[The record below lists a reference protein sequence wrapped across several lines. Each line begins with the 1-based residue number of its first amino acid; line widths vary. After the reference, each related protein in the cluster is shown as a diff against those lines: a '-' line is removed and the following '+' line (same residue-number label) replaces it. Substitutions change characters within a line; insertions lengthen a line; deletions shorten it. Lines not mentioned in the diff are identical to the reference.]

1 MNHLFVPLNLSPES
15 VILKDLYPSHVLLK
29 DVYCKINNNE
39 RLGVI
44 RLWITEG
51 IPYAFKDYPLLYEE
65 IRAFIA
71 KGVSVHTKE
80 VTLVGSAR
88 IGYSLSEKEWG
99 RKFNNNSDLDFTII
113 SNDLYERIVQD
124 FQKWTRDLESRRI
137 TPKDYKEMLTW
148 INNIEYLDQKIPR
161 GFIQLKLLP
170 YHINYPEVKKY
181 YDTIWLLKKKLIDTP
196 IAPNISKASIRVY
209 SSWKTCINQIKINFS
224 YALNLKL
231 GD

>member
-1 MNHLFVPLNLSPES
+1 MNHLFAPLNLSPES
-15 VILKDLYPSHVLLK
+15 VKLRELYPDPLLLR

-51 IPYAFKDYPLLYEE
+51 IPYAFKDHPLLYEE

-99 RKFNNNSDLDFTII
+99 RKFNNNSDLDFTIV
-113 SNDLYERIVQD
+113 SNDLYKRTVQD
-124 FQKWTRDLESRRI
+124 FQKWANDLESRRI
-137 TPKDYKEMLTW
+137 APKDDKEMLTW
-148 INNIEYLDQKIPR
+148 IKNIEYLDQKISK
-161 GFIQLKLLP
+161 GFIQLKLIP
-170 YHINYPEVKKY
+170 YHINYSEVKKC
-181 YDTIWLLKKKLIDTP
+181 YDTIWLLKKKLIDTL
-196 IAPNISKASIRVY
+196 IAPNISEASIRVY
-209 SSWKTCINQIKINFS
+209 SSWESCIKQLRINFK
-224 YALNLKL
+224 YALNL
-231 GD
+231 